1 MTKKLLLLIL
11 TLTLSWNVFSQ
22 NVTEIKDTTHIVL
35 TTEVARKVAVDL
47 VEGDQA
53 KAELELATYEIQE
66 LKSIVTLQDS
76 LSTMKDNEV
85 SYLRKALEL
94 QSMQLQQNMD
104 DYNRLNKEIKKQS
117 ALKTVFA
124 TTTGI
129 AATALI
135 VLLLVGGK

>member
-1 MTKKLLLLIL
+1 MVKKLLLLSL
-11 TLTLSWNVFSQ
+11 TLILSWNAFSQ
-22 NVTEIKDTTHIVL
+22 TVTEIKDTTHIVL
-35 TTEVARKVAVDL
+35 TTEVARQVAVDL

-53 KAELELATYEIQE
+53 KAELKLTNSKVAE
-66 LKSIVTLQDS
+66 LKNLVALQDS
-76 LSTMKDNEV
+76 LGIMRDSEV

-94 QSMQLQQNMD
+94 QTIQIQQNQE
-104 DYNRLNKEIKKQS
+104 DYNRLNREIKKQS

-135 VLLLVGGK
+135 VLLIVGGK